1 METDETVR
9 EQPPAFPP
17 EPPEPAPEAY
27 PEQPRSREPRDYEEK
42 SWQREYLEALLIA
55 VIFATFAR
63 TYAVQA
69 FKIPS
74 GSMEQNLLIGD
85 HILVNKFIYGPTAV
99 PGAESTLLPVREVR
113 RGDIVVFKFPEDP
126 YRDFIKRCVGLP
138 GDTIEIKD
146 KELFLNG
153 GQVDDSSYTWHVD
166 PFVVPRSPFLQNNR
180 TRDNFGPYTV
190 PNGHYFCMGDNRDN
204 SNDSRVW
211 GAVPREYVKG
221 RAFMV
226 YWSFD
231 AQGPEPVEWPGFWGK
246 LRQLS
251 QVALHFFTS
260 TRWER
265 TFRIVR

>member
-1 METDETVR
+1 MDTETSVHGEHEENAAAPSPV
-9 EQPPAFPP
+9 PPAPP
-17 EPPEPAPEAY
+17 AAL
-27 PEQPRSREPRDYEEK
+27 PRTEEEDYQVK

-63 TYAVQA
+63 TYVVQA

-85 HILVNKFIYGPTAV
+85 HILVNKFIYGPAALGLE
-99 PGAESTLLPVREVR
+99 PALLPVRDVR

-138 GDTIEIKD
+138 GDTVEIRDKD
-146 KELFLNG
+146 LVLNG
-153 GQVDDSSYTWHVD
+153 EPVDDDSYTWHVD
-166 PFVVPRSPFLQNNR
+166 PFIIPRSPFLQNNR

-190 PNGHYFCMGDNRDN
+190 PEDHYFCMGDNRDN

-231 AQGPEPVEWPGFWGK
+231 SQGPEPIEWPGFAGK
-246 LRQLS
+246 LRQIS